1 MREAHNTHEG
11 LPSAARLRIHYIPV
25 IERAAIT
32 ARNERNRKMASSFLH
47 RAYQRIIE
55 ARERQV
61 SRYVNDALLS
71 LDDKTLETIGT
82 SRAELRRKRAASS
95 VF

>member
-1 MREAHNTHEG
+1 
-11 LPSAARLRIHYIPV
+11 
-25 IERAAIT
+25 
-32 ARNERNRKMASSFLH
+32 MASSFLR

-82 SRAELRRKRAASS
+82 SRAELRRKRATSS

>member
-1 MREAHNTHEG
+1 
-11 LPSAARLRIHYIPV
+11 
-25 IERAAIT
+25 
-32 ARNERNRKMASSFLH
+32 MASSFLR
-47 RAYQRIIE
+47 RAYQRVIE

-71 LDDKTLETIGT
+71 LDDKTLESIGT
-82 SRAELRRKRAASS
+82 SRAELRRKRATSS